1 MLQHALDEHYAV
13 GHFNLNNLEFTQ
25 AILQAAEEERS
36 PVILAVS
43 PGCPDS
49 HLLGDGQNQRE
60 HRESDGL
67 Y

>member
-1 MLQHALDEHYAV
+1 MRHAFGFHETDAALV

-43 PGCPDS
+43 PGYLS
-49 HLLGDGQNQRE
+49 HWAALPA
-60 HRESDGL
+60 
-67 Y
+67 